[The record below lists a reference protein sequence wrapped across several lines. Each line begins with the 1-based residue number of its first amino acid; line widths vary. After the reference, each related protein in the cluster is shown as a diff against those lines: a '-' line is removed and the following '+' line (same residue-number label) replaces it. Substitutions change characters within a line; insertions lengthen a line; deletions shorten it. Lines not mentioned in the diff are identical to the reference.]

1 MLPGLRAQVLL
12 VVLALSSPALCA
24 AQEPPATGAPVPAP
38 AAPATD
44 SPVFGPTPAP
54 PASGPPAAPF
64 VALLLPLNAPDFAAP
79 AEAVRQGCQAAQ
91 THDPRLAL
99 QIVRTNA
106 RPDSIL
112 SEYNG
117 LVARGAT
124 VVVGPMTRTGV
135 AALAA
140 RSAPGVPTIA
150 LNTPDREVRSP
161 PWLYSFGLG
170 IEAEAR
176 LVAHAA
182 IAARLR
188 DASVVRASTPLAK
201 RASQAFAD
209 EWVLLGGK
217 ILAAEEFGPGTDYTQ
232 MQQRLAAAEAQMTF
246 LAADADQ
253 ARVVRPYLN
262 NQVPV
267 YGTSQIYDERTGLL
281 ANLDLAGIR
290 FVDMPWLVQPD
301 HPAVMVYP
309 RSTSLSVELQ
319 RFYALGIDA
328 CRIAAQL
335 VKHAERVRI
344 DGVTGRITLAAD
356 RVFQREPV
364 LAVIREGGATP
375 LETQR

>member
-1 MLPGLRAQVLL
+1 MD
-12 VVLALSSPALCA
+12 SPVF
-24 AQEPPATGAPVPAP
+24 APVPAP
-38 AAPATD
+38 PGATLPP
-44 SPVFGPTPAP
+44 SPS
-54 PASGPPAAPF
+54 ASPF
-64 VALLLPLNAPDFAAP
+64 VALLLPLNAPEFAAP

-91 THDPRLAL
+91 SHDPRLAL
-99 QIVRTNA
+99 QVVRTNA

-112 SEYNG
+112 AEYNG

-124 VVVGPMTRTGV
+124 VVVGPMTRSGV
-135 AALAA
+135 SALAA
-140 RSAPGVPTIA
+140 RREAGVPTIA

-170 IEAEAR
+170 IEGEAR

-182 IAARLR
+182 IGAKLK
-188 DASVVRASTPLAK
+188 DAIVVRANTSLGK

-209 EWVLLGGK
+209 EWILLGGR
-217 ILAAEEFGPGTDYTQ
+217 IAAAEEFGPGTDYSQ
-232 MQQRLAAAEAQMTF
+232 MQQRLSGVEAQMTF
-246 LAADADQ
+246 LAADAEQ
-253 ARVVRPYLN
+253 ARTVRPYLN
-262 NQVPV
+262 NQMPV

-309 RSTSLSVELQ
+309 RSNSLSVELQ

-335 VKHAERVRI
+335 AAHAERVRL

-364 LAVIREGGATP
+364 LAVIREGGAAP
-375 LETQR
+375 LEDQR

>member
-12 VVLALSSPALCA
+12 VVLSLSSPALCA
-24 AQEPPATGAPVPAP
+24 AQESPATGTPGPAAAAPGAP
-38 AAPATD
+38 AAD
-44 SPVFGPTPAP
+44 SRVFTPTPAP
-54 PASGPPAAPF
+54 APPSGPF
-64 VALLLPLNAPDFAAP
+64 VALLLPLNAPEFAAP

-99 QIVRTNA
+99 QVVRTNA
-106 RPDSIL
+106 RPESIV

-117 LVARGAT
+117 LVVRGAT

-150 LNTPDREVRSP
+150 LNTPDREVRAP

-170 IEAEAR
+170 IEGEAR

-182 IAARLR
+182 TAARLH
-188 DASVVRASTPLAK
+188 DAIVVRASTPLAR

-217 ILAAEEFGPGTDYTQ
+217 IVAAEEFGPGTDYSQ
-232 MQQRLAAAEAQMTF
+232 IQQHLAGVEAQMTF

-253 ARVVRPYLN
+253 ARAVRPYLN
-262 NQVPV
+262 NQMPV

-309 RSTSLSVELQ
+309 RSASLSIELQ

-335 VKHAERVRI
+335 LKHAERVRL

-364 LAVIREGGATP
+364 LAVIREGGAAP
-375 LETQR
+375 LEDQR

>member
-1 MLPGLRAQVLL
+1 MLLGPRAQALL

-24 AQEPPATGAPVPAP
+24 AQDPPA
-38 AAPATD
+38 
-44 SPVFGPTPAP
+44 STPAP
-54 PASGPPAAPF
+54 PPAAAPAPPPAPF
-64 VALLLPLNAPDFAAP
+64 VALLLPLSAPEFAAP

-99 QIVRTNA
+99 QVVRTDA
-106 RPDSIL
+106 RPESIVI
-112 SEYNG
+112 EYNG

-135 AALAA
+135 TALAA
-140 RSAPGVPTIA
+140 RTAPGVPTVA
-150 LNTPDREVRSP
+150 LNSPDRDVRLP

-182 IAARLR
+182 MAVKLH
-188 DASVVRASTPLAK
+188 DAIVVRASTPLEK
-201 RASQAFAD
+201 RASAAFAD
-209 EWVLLGGK
+209 EWLLLGGR
-217 ILAAEEFGPGTDYTQ
+217 IVAAEEFTPGGDYSL
-232 MQQRLAAAEAQMTF
+232 MQQRLAGVEAQMTF
-246 LAADADQ
+246 LAAGADQ
-253 ARVVRPYLN
+253 ARAVRPYLS
-262 NQVPV
+262 NQIPV

-281 ANLDLAGIR
+281 ANLDLTGIR

-309 RSTSLSVELQ
+309 RSSSFNVELQ

-335 VKHAERVRI
+335 LRHSERVRL

-364 LAVIREGGATP
+364 LAVIREGGAIAVED
-375 LETQR
+375 LR

>member
-1 MLPGLRAQVLL
+1 MLFGLRVQALL

-24 AQEPPATGAPVPAP
+24 AQDLPASSV
-38 AAPATD
+38 
-44 SPVFGPTPAP
+44 PTPA
-54 PASGPPAAPF
+54 AAPF
-64 VALLLPLNAPDFAAP
+64 VALLLPLNAPEFAAP

-91 THDPRLAL
+91 THEPKLTL
-99 QIVRTNA
+99 QVVRTNGH
-106 RPDSIL
+106 PESIL
-112 SEYNG
+112 AEYNA
-117 LVARGAT
+117 LVARGAS

-140 RSAPGVPTIA
+140 RGEPGVPTVA
-150 LNTPDREVRSP
+150 LNSPERLAPSP

-182 IAARLR
+182 TAAKLR
-188 DASVVRASTPLAK
+188 DAIVVRASTPLAQ

-209 EWVLLGGK
+209 EWVLLGGR
-217 ILAAEEFGPGTDYTQ
+217 IVAAEEFAPGTDYSP
-232 MQQRLAAAEAQMTF
+232 MQQRLAGVEAQMTF

-253 ARVVRPYLN
+253 ARAVRPYLN
-262 NQVPV
+262 NQIPV
-267 YGTSQIYDERTGLL
+267 YGTSQVYDERAGPL
-281 ANLDLAGIR
+281 ASLDLKGIR

-309 RSTSLSVELQ
+309 RSASLSPQMQ

-335 VKHAERVRI
+335 LKHAERVRL

-364 LAVIREGGATP
+364 LAVIREGGAMP
-375 LETQR
+375 LEDQH

>member
-1 MLPGLRAQVLL
+1 MPLGLRVQALL

-24 AQEPPATGAPVPAP
+24 AQQPPATGAPFPGP
-38 AAPATD
+38 AAPAD
-44 SPVFGPTPAP
+44 SPVFAPVPAP
-54 PASGPPAAPF
+54 PSPTPPPAPF
-64 VALLLPLNAPDFAAP
+64 VALLLPLNAPEFAAP

-91 THDPRLAL
+91 THDPRLSL
-99 QIVRTNA
+99 QVVRTNG
-106 RPDSIL
+106 RPESIVT
-112 SEYNG
+112 EYNG
-117 LVARGAT
+117 LVVRGAT

-140 RSAPGVPTIA
+140 RIAPGVPTIA
-150 LNTPDREVRSP
+150 LNSPDRELRSP

-170 IEAEAR
+170 IEGEAR

-182 IAARLR
+182 MAARLK

-209 EWVLLGGK
+209 EWVLLGGR
-217 ILAAEEFGPGTDYTQ
+217 ILAAEEFGAGTDYAQ
-232 MQQRLAAAEAQMTF
+232 MQQRLAGVEAQMTF

-267 YGTSQIYDERTGLL
+267 YGTSQIYDERTGVL

-309 RSTSLSVELQ
+309 RPSSLSIELQ

-335 VKHAERVRI
+335 LKHAERVRL

-375 LETQR
+375 LEDQR

>member
-1 MLPGLRAQVLL
+1 MLLGLRAQALL

-24 AQEPPATGAPVPAP
+24 AQEPPATV
-38 AAPATD
+38 
-44 SPVFGPTPAP
+44 PAP
-54 PASGPPAAPF
+54 PAAAGGPF
-64 VALLLPLNAPDFAAP
+64 VALLLPLNAPEFAAP

-112 SEYNG
+112 AEYNA
-117 LVARGAT
+117 LIARGAT

-135 AALAA
+135 SALAA
-140 RSAPGVPTIA
+140 RSEPGVPTVA

-182 IAARLR
+182 MGAKLK
-188 DASVVRASTPLAK
+188 DAIVVRASTPLAK

-209 EWVLLGGK
+209 EWVLLGGR
-217 ILAAEEFGPGTDYTQ
+217 IAAAEEFGPRTDYAQ
-232 MQQRLAAAEAQMTF
+232 MQQRLTGVEAQMTF

-253 ARVVRPYLN
+253 ARAVRPYLN
-262 NQVPV
+262 NQIPV
-267 YGTSQIYDERTGLL
+267 YGTSQIYDERTGIL

-309 RSTSLSVELQ
+309 RSSSLSVELQ

-328 CRIAAQL
+328 CRIAGQL
-335 VKHAERVRI
+335 LKHAERMRL

-364 LAVIREGGATP
+364 LAVIREGGAAP
-375 LETQR
+375 FEDRR